1 MAIISNLTI
10 DQGSDF
16 SVTITV
22 EDNDGNIVDIS
33 GYTVE
38 GKIKKNYASLT
49 SVEFSTTSPIPAT
62 STDGTIDLTLTDTQ
76 TKDMEAGRY
85 VYDVE
90 ITSSG
95 GGTTRVLEGQVEV
108 TPGVTLGGS

>member
-49 SVEFSTTSPIPAT
+49 SVEFSTTSPIT
-62 STDGTIDLTLTDTQ
+62 STDGTINLTLTDAQ